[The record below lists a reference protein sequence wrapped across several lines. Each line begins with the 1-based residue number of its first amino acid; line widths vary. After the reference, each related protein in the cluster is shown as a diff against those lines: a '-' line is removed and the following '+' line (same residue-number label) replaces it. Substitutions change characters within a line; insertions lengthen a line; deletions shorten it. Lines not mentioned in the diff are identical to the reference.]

1 MKKERKTALTVI
13 GLLFLL
19 LIGCA
24 KREPSGLKTDIYY
37 LNKSET
43 KLMAEEHYLQGTTTK
58 EMIVEVLTLLC
69 EVPEN
74 KELRATLT
82 GGVNIINYSYDG
94 SIVTVSLGEK
104 YKELVKTTEV
114 LTRAAVVKSLAQ
126 IPDVDYIRITIGGE
140 PLLDYSGNE
149 IGLMTADMFLDNAG
163 EQLNNYEKVTIRLYF
178 ANATGD
184 GLIAINRSL
193 VHNIGLSNVS
203 MEKLVVEQ
211 LLAGPA
217 NEESYPTINPDTK
230 LLSVTVKD
238 GVCYLNFD
246 SAILTPVNNVTSDV
260 MIYSIVNSLVE
271 LSNINKVQIS
281 IDGQKDTTFKDKYD
295 LTTLFERNLSLL
307 E

>member
-238 GVCYLNFD
+238 GVCYLKFD